1 MKKRENTVRQDSR
14 EERRNKCKR
23 GGMDV
28 LLFMLVTTE
37 VFHFERSE
45 LNLEALWNAVGV
57 RECPHVVDPS
67 GKERDEKNNE
77 V

>member
-1 MKKRENTVRQDSR
+1 
-14 EERRNKCKR
+14 
-23 GGMDV
+23 MDV